1 MKLKMKKKIMII
13 SFLAML
19 VLGQASYAAVEIVPS
34 KNGAGT
40 DGIVRSSISNSYT
53 VCQNMKNAGESLNG
67 TTVLPH
73 LATNA
78 DWGAVS
84 YLSNSAYGTN
94 TAGANTG
101 TQITIDG
108 VKYYSTTGNATG
120 VMNWG
125 ANPNTTRYTQ
135 TSGLIKAYVDAEAN
149 NNNKSTAKD
158 YVENLFLNKDSR
170 YVEVIN
176 TGSFTVNNT
185 LGMAMAETKNIY
197 SGIWGTYNV
206 YVDYPTSVRKGLFGF
221 LVGYNGYSGGY
232 LTGPYSS
239 GAANEYVT
247 FRPVVWNK

>member
-1 MKLKMKKKIMII
+1 MRVKMKKKIMII

-40 DGIVRSSISNSYT
+40 DQMVKTDISNSYLL
-53 VCQNMKNAGESLNG
+53 CQGMKNTGESLNG

-84 YLSNSAYGTN
+84 YLSNSIYGTN

-101 TQITIDG
+101 TQITMNG

-125 ANPNTTRYTQ
+125 VNPNVTRYTQ
-135 TSGLIKAYVDAEAN
+135 TAGLIKAYVDAEAN
-149 NNNKSTAKD
+149 NNNTSTAKKNV
-158 YVENLFLNKDSR
+158 VELFANKDTR

-176 TGSFTVNNT
+176 TGNFTVNNT
-185 LGMAMAETKNIY
+185 LGMALKETAGIY
-197 SGIWGTYNV
+197 SGIWKDNKTDV
-206 YVDYPTSVRKGLFGF
+206 SYPISVRQGLFGF
-221 LVGYNGYSGGY
+221 SVGDYSGGGY
-232 LTGPYSS
+232 GFYGGS
-239 GAANEYVT
+239 GVAYDNVT
-247 FRPVVWNK
+247 FRPVVWNR

>member
-1 MKLKMKKKIMII
+1 MKKKIMII
-13 SFLAML
+13 SFLVML
-19 VLGQASYAAVEIVPS
+19 ILGQASYAAVEIVPS

-40 DGIVRSSISNSYT
+40 DSMIRSSISNSYLL
-53 VCQNMKNAGESLNG
+53 CQNMKNTGESLNG

-84 YLSNSAYGTN
+84 YLSNSVYGTN

-108 VKYYSTTGNATG
+108 VKYYSTTGNETG

-125 ANPNTTRYTQ
+125 ANPNTPRYTQ
-135 TSGLIKAYVDAEAN
+135 TAGLIKKYVDADAGDN
-149 NNNKSTAKD
+149 NTSTAKE
-158 YVENLFLNKDSR
+158 YVVELLSNKDSR

-185 LGMAMAETKNIY
+185 LGMAMVETGGIY
-197 SGIWGTYNV
+197 SGIWNYGGQDIN
-206 YVDYPTSVRKGLFGF
+206 YPTSVRQGLFGF
-221 LVGYNGYSGGY
+221 GVGIGGGAR
-232 LTGPYSS
+232 TS
-239 GAANEYVT
+239 GAAYADVT